1 MIVLWILLALLLLF
15 LLLLFS
21 PITFLLRWKD
31 ELQVKVRFL
40 FVTIDVMKRIRKG
53 DKKKKRKKKIKRKIL
68 PLRKIRQQRKKVR
81 PKFYPSP

>member
-40 FVTIDVMKRIRKG
+40 FVTIDVMKMIRKG
-53 DKKKKRKKKIKRKIL
+53 DKKKKRKFTHFSTNTWKNINYL
-68 PLRKIRQQRKKVR
+68 L
-81 PKFYPSP
+81 